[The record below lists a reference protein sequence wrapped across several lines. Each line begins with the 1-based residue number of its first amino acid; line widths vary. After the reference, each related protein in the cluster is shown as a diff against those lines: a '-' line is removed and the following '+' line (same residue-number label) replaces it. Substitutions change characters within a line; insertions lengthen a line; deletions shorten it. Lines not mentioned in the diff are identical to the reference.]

1 MFFKKPPFTD
11 AVIGSWVKDSYRKDR
26 SLGFVMSIDESTN
39 MMYVKY
45 PKTGKNHWV
54 VWSNNGHYKVVNS

>member
-1 MFFKKPPFTD
+1 MFFKKPPFID
-11 AVIGSWVKDSYRKDR
+11 ANVGSWIKDSYRKDR
-26 SLGFVMSIDESTN
+26 SLGLVITVDEQTN

-54 VWSNNGHYKVVNS
+54 VWGNNGHYKVINS